1 MEISVSHSRRGLFPF
16 AFFPLSFLFFIFQP
30 VFKFAKWIIIIFLVQ
45 VNSWTDDYDG
55 DAVVEIFRIDNF
67 LVYINCILVGQIYF
81 TFFHAV

>member
-1 MEISVSHSRRGLFPF
+1 MAYFHLLFSPFPF
-16 AFFPLSFLFFIFQP
+16 YSSFFDLFLNSQSELLL
-30 VFKFAKWIIIIFLVQ
+30 FLVQ